1 MNPTASAQHS
11 AQYLD
16 NGFYLVSDKAAD
28 ALVRVLGQKLPQI
41 GYEKF
46 VMIRTPLGSFNAW
59 LKRTD
64 LRHCCRSDVKAP
76 RGWRWAL
83 AGIRPNGSGSAV
95 CVGALETPSLGERF
109 TFEAVNSTASHV

>member
-1 MNPTASAQHS
+1 MNNHS

-16 NGFYLVSDKAAD
+16 NGFYLVSDKAAG
-28 ALVRVLGQKLPQI
+28 ALVRVIGQKLPKI

-64 LRHCCRSDVKAP
+64 LRHCLRSDVKAP

-83 AGIRPNGSGSAV
+83 AGIRPDGSGSAV
-95 CVGALETPSLGERF
+95 CVGALEAPSHGQQF
-109 TFEAVNSTASHV
+109 TFTAVNSTTSQA